1 MSLGIDLYESSAHKR
16 LQCEKLAEELCK
28 YDVISFDLFDTL
40 ILRPFTSPRV
50 LFSIMESRLGIYK
63 FSKIRVDSEDEVRA
77 QNQKLYNQD
86 NTTLEE
92 IYNLISKKTNLD
104 ARKTAQL
111 EYDLELN
118 YCYANPYFMSLVSLC
133 KQSNKSMIICTDM
146 YLSKEQI
153 KHLVSNVGYPDFD
166 NIFVS
171 SELKKSKKKGDL
183 FEYLKG
189 YYENKRIIHIGDNEI
204 SDIKNA
210 EEAGLDTYYYS
221 NVNNIGGK
229 TRVNDMSYI
238 TSRVY
243 SAIVNNHLYSTN
255 NNYDEEYKL
264 GFIYGG
270 IYVLGFIQ
278 WINKFAIDNDVDK
291 ILFLARDGDIY
302 SKLYN
307 LLPEHK
313 NWEYFYW
320 SRLAGA
326 KFTAMEN
333 FYEFCQR
340 MIWHKA
346 RGLYNIKIEHLL
358 SFLGLETLISN
369 LKCYNLNQDDLL
381 SKETAPLVEKLFYD
395 NKTTIIDLFKS
406 DIAATIRKIEEIVG
420 NEKKIAIVDVGWAG
434 TGPLIIKNII
444 NKYLKLDC
452 KVFSLLAGYRQP
464 IENMAALY
472 TMDDSIYSYLF
483 SQTLNRDLMDLHM
496 NYGTKKN
503 NLLLEIFTMSCTP
516 SFLGYTAKGL
526 QFDREETENYEIIKK
541 ISNGIYDFVCIY
553 INTFLN
559 DPFLLNISAYDAYLP
574 FNELKNSSKRMD
586 SILSKLIISRGK
598 LYDSEN
604 ISEETWLSFLYK
616 DE

>member
-1 MSLGIDLYESSAHKR
+1 
-16 LQCEKLAEELCK
+16 
-28 YDVISFDLFDTL
+28 
-40 ILRPFTSPRV
+40 
-50 LFSIMESRLGIYK
+50 
-63 FSKIRVDSEDEVRA
+63 
-77 QNQKLYNQD
+77 
-86 NTTLEE
+86 
-92 IYNLISKKTNLD
+92 
-104 ARKTAQL
+104 
-111 EYDLELN
+111 
-118 YCYANPYFMSLVSLC
+118 
-133 KQSNKSMIICTDM
+133 
-146 YLSKEQI
+146 
-153 KHLVSNVGYPDFD
+153 
-166 NIFVS
+166 
-171 SELKKSKKKGDL
+171 
-183 FEYLKG
+183 
-189 YYENKRIIHIGDNEI
+189 
-204 SDIKNA
+204 
-210 EEAGLDTYYYS
+210 
-221 NVNNIGGK
+221 
-229 TRVNDMSYI
+229 MSYI

-313 NWEYFYW
+313 NWKYFYW

-369 LKCYNLNQDDLL
+369 LKIYNLNQDDLL

-406 DIAATIRKIEEIVG
+406 DIDATIRKIEETVG

-472 TMDDSIYSYLF
+472 TMDDSIHSYLF

-516 SFLGYTAKGL
+516 SFLGYTSKGL
-526 QFDREETENYEIIKK
+526 RFDREETENYEIIKK
-541 ISNGIYDFVCIY
+541 ITNGIYDFVCIY

-559 DPFLLNISAYDAYLP
+559 DSFLLNISAYDAYLP

-604 ISEETWLSFLYK
+604 ISEETWFSFLYK

>member
-1 MSLGIDLYESSAHKR
+1 MSLGIDIYESADSKR
-16 LQCEKLAEELCK
+16 LPYEKLAEELCK

-50 LFSIMESRLGIYK
+50 LFSIIENRLGIYK
-63 FSKIRVDSEDEVRA
+63 FSKIRVDSEDEVRV

-146 YLSKEQI
+146 YLSREQI

-171 SELKKSKKKGDL
+171 SELKMSKKRGDL
-183 FEYLKG
+183 FKHIKDQYV
-189 YYENKRIIHIGDNEI
+189 NKRIIHIGDNEI
-204 SDIKNA
+204 SDVKKA
-210 EEAGLDTYYYS
+210 KEEGLAIYHYT

-229 TRVNDMSYI
+229 TRVNYMSYI
-238 TSRVY
+238 TSRIY

-255 NNYDEEYKL
+255 KNYDEEYKL

-358 SFLGLETLISN
+358 SFLGLESLISN
-369 LKCYNLNQDDLL
+369 LKSYNLNQEDLL
-381 SKETAPLVEKLFYD
+381 TKETAPLVEQFFYD
-395 NKTTIIDLFKS
+395 NKTTILELFKS
-406 DIAATIRKIEEIVG
+406 DIDATIRKIEETVG

-452 KVFSLLAGYRQP
+452 KVYSLLAGYRQP

-472 TMDDSIYSYLF
+472 TMDDSIHSYLF
-483 SQTLNRDLMDLHM
+483 SQTLNRDLMNLHKYK
-496 NYGTKKN
+496 NKNKKCYH
-503 NLLLEIFTMSCTP
+503 S
-516 SFLGYTAKGL
+516 
-526 QFDREETENYEIIKK
+526 
-541 ISNGIYDFVCIY
+541 
-553 INTFLN
+553 
-559 DPFLLNISAYDAYLP
+559 
-574 FNELKNSSKRMD
+574 
-586 SILSKLIISRGK
+586 
-598 LYDSEN
+598 
-604 ISEETWLSFLYK
+604 W
-616 DE
+616 

>member
-1 MSLGIDLYESSAHKR
+1 MSLGIDIYESADSKR
-16 LQCEKLAEELCK
+16 LPYEKLAEELCK

-92 IYNLISKKTNLD
+92 IYNRISKKTNLD
-104 ARKTAQL
+104 ERKTAQL

-118 YCYANPYFMSLVSLC
+118 YCYANPYFKSLVSLC
-133 KQSNKSMIICTDM
+133 KQFNKTLIICTDM
-146 YLSKEQI
+146 YLSREQI

-189 YYENKRIIHIGDNEI
+189 HYENKRIIHIGDNEI

-210 EEAGLDTYYYS
+210 EEAGLDTYHYS

-358 SFLGLETLISN
+358 SFLGLETLITN

-406 DIAATIRKIEEIVG
+406 DIDATIRKIEETVG

-472 TMDDSIYSYLF
+472 TMDDSIHSYLF